1 MKLFDLH
8 CDTLYECVVQGQELY
23 ANTLHLDLVRGHR
36 YAPWAQVF
44 AVWTPDTLRGEAA
57 WAACLRVL
65 RFAQE
70 QEERFP
76 DSFSVIRDL
85 AGLDA
90 AFEKGACAG
99 ILGLESGAPLNG
111 SLEYLDRC
119 AAEGVRVITLTWN
132 GENELGGGSGCDPE
146 AGLTSFGREAVR
158 RMEKRGIVPDVSHLN
173 RRGFWDT
180 AEQAEGPFIA
190 SHSVFSSVHPHPR
203 NLGDEQFREIVRR
216 GGLVGLNL
224 CRDQLGT
231 PVGESTFD
239 CLRRH
244 LEHGWE
250 LGGENTLA
258 IGCDLDGTQLPPEWG
273 GISVMEALYR
283 YLLSKNYEES
293 LLERLFFGNSYDF
306 FRIALTRG
314 APIE

>member
-1 MKLFDLH
+1 
-8 CDTLYECVVQGQELY
+8 
-23 ANTLHLDLVRGHR
+23 
-36 YAPWAQVF
+36 
-44 AVWTPDTLRGEAA
+44 
-57 WAACLRVL
+57 
-65 RFAQE
+65 
-70 QEERFP
+70 
-76 DSFSVIRDL
+76 
-85 AGLDA
+85 
-90 AFEKGACAG
+90 
-99 ILGLESGAPLNG
+99 
-111 SLEYLDRC
+111 
-119 AAEGVRVITLTWN
+119 
-132 GENELGGGSGCDPE
+132 
-146 AGLTSFGREAVR
+146 
-158 RMEKRGIVPDVSHLN
+158 MEKRGIVPDVSHLN

-239 CLRRH
+239 WPGAGIWNTAGSWEEKTHWPSAVTWTGPSCRR
-244 LEHGWE
+244 
-250 LGGENTLA
+250 
-258 IGCDLDGTQLPPEWG
+258 EWG